1 MASKTDTVKKTAK
14 AKKVNASSKQREVHT
29 VNTAMPK
36 VLEGYSSYHAWLSSL
51 EQYKEQIQYQG
62 FYAGRDKADYGIVQ
76 GDFATYLEKLNL
88 HPYKH
93 QAEALNLLNDGHNI
107 VIATPTASGKS
118 LSYQTATLK
127 ALDDGETAIYLF
139 PTKAL
144 AHDQLSKLKEQAKTF
159 GLEKLVSTYD
169 GDTPAT
175 KRPAL
180 REKAGCILTNPDM
193 LHYGILPHHKQWA
206 KYLGRL
212 RYVVIDELH
221 SYRGVMGT
229 HVANILKRLLRLAE
243 HYGAKPQIIAA
254 SATIAN
260 PAEHAKNLTSYDFVS
275 ITQDFG
281 IKSERELLFWQ
292 PPNLAKEGEEPYR
305 RSVNTEAAD
314 LAVLFCRLGLKS
326 IFFTNSRKSAELL
339 KRYANMNMRDNEVDL
354 IQSYRAGYTAK
365 DRRQLE
371 EAFKAGDIR
380 ILAATSAL
388 ELGVDVGGV
397 DAVVMLG
404 YPGSM
409 TSFWQRAGRAGR
421 SGMRALT
428 LMIPSS
434 DPLDEYYL
442 HHPDLIAD
450 GRAEKAVADGFNSE
464 IHPLH
469 LHCAARELPVT
480 ESEAIVGDYNLD
492 QDPKLYK
499 RTGSKQSSRWGY
511 QGGYPHRRVSV
522 RGLGGKKIILRDSSG
537 KRLGESDFS
546 AAIRELHPGAVYLQK
561 GENYLVRNLD
571 LEKGEAILLP
581 HIADYYTQARREID
595 VDILEHLT
603 NIAGINIGRV
613 RVSVDIHSYVKK
625 KYFSEAVLEERVL
638 DLPQVAYNTQA
649 LWFDITPFADSV
661 APPDLPSAMHALE
674 HTLIGLLPVFVM
686 CERADVGGL
695 SHTLH
700 PSSDSPIIFIY
711 DGYPGGVG
719 YSYAGATLF
728 YDWLSAAVSLLQDC
742 PCTTGCPRCVLSP
755 KCGNGNM
762 YLDKTAALAL
772 GRAIL
777 EKQPSRVMN

>member
-1 MASKTDTVKKTAK
+1 MSKKRARAHPPTPAK
-14 AKKVNASSKQREVHT
+14 ATTTKTVVNPT
-29 VNTAMPK
+29 MPK
-36 VLEGYSSYHAWLSSL
+36 ALEDYSSYHAWLSSL
-51 EQYKEQIQYQG
+51 EQYKDQIQYQG
-62 FYAGRDKADYGIVQ
+62 YYAGREKADYGLVQ
-76 GDFATYLEKLNL
+76 GNFASYLEKLQIV
-88 HPYKH
+88 PYKH
-93 QAEALNLLNDGHNI
+93 QAEALNLLTDGHNI

-144 AHDQLSKLKEQAKTF
+144 AHDQLSKLKEQAKAF
-159 GLEKLVSTYD
+159 GTEKLVATYD
-169 GDTPAT
+169 GDTPAP

-243 HYGAKPQIIAA
+243 HYGATPQIIAA

-292 PPNLAKEGEEPYR
+292 PPNLAKEDEEPYR
-305 RSVNTEAAD
+305 RSVNTEAAE

-339 KRYANMNMRDNEVDL
+339 KRYANMSMRDNEVDL

-365 DRRQLE
+365 DRRKLE
-371 EAFKAGDIR
+371 EDFKAGHIR

-409 TSFWQRAGRAGR
+409 TAFWQRAGRAGR
-421 SGMRALT
+421 SGTRALT

-442 HHPDLIAD
+442 HHPELIAD
-450 GRAEKAVADGFNSE
+450 GKAEKAVADGFNSE

-469 LHCAARELPVT
+469 LHCAARELPVKA
-480 ESEAIVGDYNLD
+480 EEAIVGSYELD
-492 QDPKLYK
+492 NDPKLYK
-499 RTGSKQSSRWGY
+499 RAVPKKSSDVKQASWGY

-522 RGLGGKKIILRDSSG
+522 RGLGGKRIVLRDGAG

-561 GENYLVRNLD
+561 GENYIVRNLD

-595 VDILEHLT
+595 IDILEHVT
-603 NIAGINIGRV
+603 NIAGINIGKV

-625 KYFSEAVLEERVL
+625 RYFSEAVLEERVL

-649 LWFDITPFADSV
+649 LWFDVTPFAASV
-661 APPDLPSAMHALE
+661 SPPDLPSAMHALE

-686 CERADVGGL
+686 CERADIGGL

-700 PSSDSPIIFIY
+700 PSSDSPMIFIY

-719 YSYAGATLF
+719 YSYAGATVF
-728 YDWLSAAVSLLQDC
+728 YDWLSATVSLLEDC
-742 PCTTGCPRCVLSP
+742 PCSTGCPRCVLSP

-762 YLDKTAALAL
+762 YLDKAAALAL
-772 GRAIL
+772 GKTML
-777 EKQPSRVMN
+777 EQRPSRVTN